1 MLINTPND
9 STTYQHAQSHADYI
23 EISVYVLMKVCLDP
37 IIYFPMI
44 YANIWSFFLDKL
56 PVSIYTFI
64 IHGQVQASDIYI
76 LLTYV
81 ISHQVLFLPIMYQYH
96 VHPSFPYTNPIFC
109 PYMVFESKH
118 NIRN

>member
-44 YANIWSFFLDKL
+44 YANI
-56 PVSIYTFI
+56 
-64 IHGQVQASDIYI
+64 
-76 LLTYV
+76 
-81 ISHQVLFLPIMYQYH
+81 
-96 VHPSFPYTNPIFC
+96 
-109 PYMVFESKH
+109 
-118 NIRN
+118 